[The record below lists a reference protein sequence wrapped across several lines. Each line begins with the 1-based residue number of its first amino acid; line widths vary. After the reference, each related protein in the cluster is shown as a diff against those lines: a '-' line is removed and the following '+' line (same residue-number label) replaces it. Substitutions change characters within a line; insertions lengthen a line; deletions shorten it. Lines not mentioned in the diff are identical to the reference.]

1 MSNRCFLHHY
11 FQGMFITLFKINI
24 MCFNVEHKF
33 GECPKK
39 FEVQNMFKT
48 KHVGT
53 NITTTPKS
61 PKVDNVPITIVV
73 IISTCS

>member
-1 MSNRCFLHHY
+1 MKLGKMPIRYPCIIYS
-11 FQGMFITLFKINI
+11 
-24 MCFNVEHKF
+24 NVEHRF

-39 FEVQNMFKT
+39 IEVQGMFKT

-61 PKVDNVPITIVV
+61 PKTDNVSVNVVV
-73 IISTCS
+73 IISTCSQ

>member
-1 MSNRCFLHHY
+1 
-11 FQGMFITLFKINI
+11 